1 MRRMKLTDYRHKR
14 DLTLAEFGAQIG
26 ASAETV
32 RRYEAG
38 LRYPDPVM
46 MENIRRVTKEKVT
59 ERDFREVAQQMAARR
74 TERKRISQTAAE

>member
-1 MRRMKLTDYRHKR
+1 MKLTEYRQKR
-14 DLTLAEFGAQIG
+14 KLTLAEFGEQIG

-46 MENIRRVTKEKVT
+46 MERIISVSKGKVS
-59 ERDFREVAQQMAARR
+59 ERDFREIAQQMAARR
-74 TERKRISQTAAE
+74 AERQRSRSAAA